1 MYFDVYFRVR
11 TVVLPSVVW
20 VLKDIYLQ
28 ICGGILLD
36 SVSRGMPGTK
46 VPWSKVAK

>member
-11 TVVLPSVVW
+11 MVLPTVVW

-36 SVSRGMPGTK
+36 TK
-46 VPWSKVAK
+46 VPWTKVAK

>member
-1 MYFDVYFRVR
+1 MCFDVYFQVR
-11 TVVLPSVVW
+11 TVVLPSMVW

-36 SVSRGMPGTK
+36 TK
-46 VPWSKVAK
+46 VPWTKVAK